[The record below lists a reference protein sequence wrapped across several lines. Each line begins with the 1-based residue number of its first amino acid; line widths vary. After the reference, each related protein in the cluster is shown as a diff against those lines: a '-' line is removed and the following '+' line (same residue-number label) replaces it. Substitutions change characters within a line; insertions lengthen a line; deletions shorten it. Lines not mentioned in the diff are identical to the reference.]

1 MNLRNLAVLER
12 SVPARA
18 VKALAAAHRR
28 ALAVGSVL
36 VVEDAALVELF
47 GDGRRVVI
55 QALPP
60 RVKVGA
66 RVKHATS

>member
-1 MNLRNLAVLER
+1 MNLRQLAAIER
-12 SVPARA
+12 SAPARA

-28 ALAVGSVL
+28 ALGVGSVL
-36 VVEDAALVELF
+36 VLEDAALVEVF
-47 GDGRRVVI
+47 RDGRRVVHE
-55 QALPP
+55 AVRP